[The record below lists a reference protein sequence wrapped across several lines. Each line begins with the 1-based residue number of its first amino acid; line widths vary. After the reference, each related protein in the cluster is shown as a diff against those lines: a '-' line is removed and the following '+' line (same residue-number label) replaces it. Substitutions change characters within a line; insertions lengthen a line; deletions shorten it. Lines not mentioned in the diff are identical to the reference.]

1 MICPWQFVIFYASLF
16 CNHAHTIIVSSPRI
30 CKAMENYQIRPVR
43 FALFFKKPDSNILK
57 KYIESIQKNNPL
69 EKSGI
74 LDSKLLRSF
83 AKSFSKNLQEGNRIK
98 ISNVKKLKRSG
109 HDAVLFDVSIG
120 KGVFRIYYRYEI
132 IKNDD
137 NSKIIVA
144 SIVSLDG
151 TKSHLKDLCKM

>member
-1 MICPWQFVIFYASLF
+1 
-16 CNHAHTIIVSSPRI
+16 
-30 CKAMENYQIRPVR
+30 MENYQIRPVR

-83 AKSFSKNLQEGNRIK
+83 AKSFSKDLQEGNRIK
-98 ISNVKKLKRSG
+98 ISNVQKLKRSG

-137 NSKIIVA
+137 DSKIIVA

>member
-1 MICPWQFVIFYASLF
+1 M
-16 CNHAHTIIVSSPRI
+16 
-30 CKAMENYQIRPVR
+30 
-43 FALFFKKPDSNILK
+43 
-57 KYIESIQKNNPL
+57 

-83 AKSFSKNLQEGNRIK
+83 AKSFSKDLQEGNRIK

-120 KGVFRIYYRYEI
+120 KGVLRIYYRYEI

-137 NSKIIVA
+137 DNKIIAA

>member
-1 MICPWQFVIFYASLF
+1 MYSFD
-16 CNHAHTIIVSSPRI
+16 
-30 CKAMENYQIRPVR
+30 
-43 FALFFKKPDSNILK
+43 FKKPDSDILK

-83 AKSFSKNLQEGNRIK
+83 AKNFSKDLQEGNRIK
-98 ISNVKKLKRSG
+98 ISNVKKARHSG

-120 KGVFRIYYRYEI
+120 KGVLRIYYRYEI

-137 NSKIIVA
+137 DDKIIAA
-144 SIVSLDG
+144 SILWSTG
-151 TKSHLKDLCKM
+151 RKSW